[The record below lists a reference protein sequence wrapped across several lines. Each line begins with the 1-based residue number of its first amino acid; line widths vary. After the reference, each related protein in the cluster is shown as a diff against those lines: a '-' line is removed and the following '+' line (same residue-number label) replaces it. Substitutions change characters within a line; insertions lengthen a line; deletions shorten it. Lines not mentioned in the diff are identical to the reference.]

1 MLCLTELED
10 SMPLKTQTIELKPT
24 DGGVMRA
31 YISQNAELSPR
42 WGILVFPEV
51 FGVNPHMRSVTDR
64 FGEHGYLALCP
75 EIFHRTAPAGWE
87 GGYADWSAAAPHYQ
101 ALTEE
106 GFLADATAGF
116 DWLKSQGVEK
126 IAAAGFCL
134 GGRIAFV
141 ANSALPLSAAVSYY
155 GGNIAP
161 ASLPR
166 AKDQKSPLLLHW
178 GGLDKHLTPEVV
190 ASVEA
195 SLKAAGKEYI
205 STVYS
210 KADHAFNCDARP
222 NYHAESAELAW
233 VSTIAFLKLH
243 LSKV

>member
-1 MLCLTELED
+1 
-10 SMPLKTQTIELKPT
+10 MPLKTQSLELKPA
-24 DGGVMRA
+24 DGGAMRA
-31 YISQNAELSPR
+31 YVSRNAELSPR
-42 WGILVFPEV
+42 FGLLVFPEV

-64 FGEHGYLALCP
+64 FAEHGFLALCP
-75 EIFHRTAPAGWE
+75 EIFHRSAPAGWE
-87 GGYADWSAAAPHYQ
+87 GDYADWAAAAPHYQ

-106 GFLADATAGF
+106 GFVADAKAGF
-116 DWLKSQGVEK
+116 DWLQSQGVDK
-126 IAAAGFCL
+126 VAAVGFCL

-166 AKDQKSPLLLHW
+166 AKDQRGPVLFHW
-178 GGLDKHLTPEVV
+178 GGQDKHLTPEVV
-190 ASVEA
+190 ARVE
-195 SLKAAGKEYI
+195 KAMRDAGKEYV

-233 VSTIAFLKLH
+233 VATQTFLKLH
-243 LSKV
+243 LSKP